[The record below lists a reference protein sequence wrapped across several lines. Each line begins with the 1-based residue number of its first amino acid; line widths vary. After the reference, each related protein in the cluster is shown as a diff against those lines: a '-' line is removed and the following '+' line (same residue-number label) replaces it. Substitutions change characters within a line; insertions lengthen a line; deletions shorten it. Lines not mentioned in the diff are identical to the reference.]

1 VTFRQVLTIMVMLTV
16 IAMVTAFAL
25 SRQSYADEYVA
36 PCQDAEEAV
45 HRLVAGG
52 ALDLGRFELPTR
64 TGDAVVF
71 IEFRG
76 YVMAILTRKGCIAS
90 GPAIV
95 DLAKD
100 RGSRRFAPEPAA

>member
-1 VTFRQVLTIMVMLTV
+1 MEGWTMTGRQVITIMVMLAV
-16 IAMVTAFAL
+16 IALVTALVL
-25 SRQSYADEYVA
+25 SRKSYADEYVA

-76 YVMAILTRKGCIAS
+76 YVMAILTRKGCVAS

-100 RGSRRFAPEPAA
+100 RGSPA

>member
-1 VTFRQVLTIMVMLTV
+1 
-16 IAMVTAFAL
+16 
-25 SRQSYADEYVA
+25 
-36 PCQDAEEAV
+36 V

-95 DLAKD
+95 DIAKD
-100 RGSRRFAPEPAA
+100 RGSPA